1 MKKKLMFF
9 ALAAIGLAS
18 CNGGFKKGEG
28 GLLYNIHVDKGGPS
42 IKEGDFISVNL
53 IAKTDGDSV
62 LFSTYDAGHPS
73 LTLLP
78 KPQFKGD
85 IYAAL
90 KFLAEGDSAT
100 IKTSIDSTMKKGV
113 PRPPFK
119 GKYIIYEV
127 KVEKVIAKGNLSDQ
141 VFAGRYGDYIKTLSE
156 AAKKAEPVKIKKYI
170 ADNNLKVTQTAS
182 GLNYII
188 TKQGSGIKP
197 VPGDTVVVNYTVK
210 LTSGKVLETSV
221 RAEAQKAKIPTNP
234 MSPYKPVRFAIGVKG
249 MIKGW
254 DEGMQLLN
262 KGATATLILPSD
274 LAYGGQGYQQIQP
287 FTPLVFDVE
296 LVDVVP
302 PNPNAPKPAAPVMM
316 PAQAQPQPVKK

>member
-1 MKKKLMFF
+1 MFF

-221 RAEAQKAKIPTNP
+221 RAEAQKAKLPVNP

>member
-1 MKKKLMFF
+1 MFF

-62 LFSTYDAGHPS
+62 LFSTYETGHPS

-221 RAEAQKAKIPTNP
+221 RAEAQKAKIPANP

>member
-1 MKKKLMFF
+1 MFF

-221 RAEAQKAKIPTNP
+221 RAEAQKAKLPVNP

-262 KGATATLILPSD
+262 KGATATLILPSE
-274 LAYGGQGYQQIQP
+274 LAYGEQGYQQIQP